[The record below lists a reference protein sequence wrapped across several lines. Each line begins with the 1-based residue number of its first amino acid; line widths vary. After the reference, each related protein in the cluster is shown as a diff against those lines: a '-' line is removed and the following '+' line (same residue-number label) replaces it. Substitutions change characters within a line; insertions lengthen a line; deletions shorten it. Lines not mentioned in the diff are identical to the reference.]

1 MDPDFIRRVII
12 RGLFS
17 DDSLLSQLVLK
28 GGNALHL
35 VHKIGNRSS
44 LDIDVSLEHDFADA
58 KDSVERIFVSLRK
71 RFEAEGLHIFD
82 ERFEEQGG
90 GVRDAKGR
98 VWGGYQLT
106 FKVIELRRYEE
117 LGKDLSKAQIQS
129 LPVGPTQ
136 ERSFTVQI
144 SRFEYCGGKAEVEF
158 DDFLVYVYTPA
169 MIAFEKLRAICQQ
182 MPEYPLRKNRTP
194 RARDFY
200 DITVISKWQEVGFG
214 SRENHELVKRIF
226 EAKLVPLN
234 LVGKIQEHREFHR
247 QDWTQ
252 VQNAVPIFLKEF
264 DFYFD
269 FVVKQAEL
277 LKPLWKK

>member
-17 DDSLLSQLVLK
+17 DDALLGQLVLK

-58 KDSVERIFVSLRK
+58 KNSVERIFVSMRK
-71 RFEAEGLHIFD
+71 RFAAEGLHMFD
-82 ERFEEQGG
+82 EDFEEQGG
-90 GVRDAKGR
+90 GAKDEKGR
-98 VWGGYQLT
+98 IWGGYQLT

-129 LPVGPTQ
+129 LPVGPSQ

-144 SRFEYCGGKAEVEF
+144 SRFEYCAGKEEVEF
-158 DDFLVYVYTPA
+158 DDFLVCVYTPA

-200 DITVISKWQEVGFG
+200 DITVISLWEGIDFG
-214 SRENHELVKRIF
+214 SSKNHALVKHIF

-234 LVGKIQEHREFHR
+234 LIAKIQVQREFHR

-252 VQNAVPIFLKEF
+252 VQNAVPISLKEF

-269 FVVKQAEL
+269 FVVKQAQL
-277 LKPLWKK
+277 LKPLWEK

>member
-90 GVRDAKGR
+90 GVIDAKGR

-200 DITVISKWQEVGFG
+200 DITVISKWQEVSFG

-234 LVGKIQEHREFHR
+234 LVGKIQEYREFHR

-277 LKPLWKK
+277 LKPLWEK